1 MRVNLFG
8 IGTRSES
15 RAITAQS
22 RVNCYVIPRKE
33 MDRTAFALMGRP
45 GLTSFINTL
54 GGNPSRGLWPVNTL
68 TTPLLFTVHAGTLYS
83 INNAGV
89 TSVIGVIGTTS
100 GDVSMADDGRYLVLV
115 DGAKGYWYN
124 MQTPGALTQIV
135 DGNFT
140 TTPRTVTWQDQYFI
154 VTSGADRQFQMSQ
167 ISPGVD
173 PAVWPANQIN
183 FTGTGAGALQGGM
196 SDHTILNLCGPDY
209 TEFWQN
215 SGTADFPFSIIP
227 GSAQQFGLAAPWSFC
242 KFDNSLVGVFQNN
255 EGARNISRMQGFS
268 LRKLSDQDVDQILS
282 RYSTVADAQ
291 GFAFMNDGH
300 PMYLNNFPTV
310 DTSWC
315 YDGLANTWSQWTD
328 LNGSRFWGQKF
339 AKFVDRLLVS
349 DYRNGNIYKLDPT
362 VYTDN
367 GSMIP
372 VEVTSKHI
380 WEDDK
385 YLGISQIEVDIES
398 GVGTV
403 SGQGVNPVVD
413 LQVSKDGGA
422 TFYSVGYSK
431 MGPIGENTQR
441 VEWRTLGA
449 ARDWVLRLRVT
460 DPVKVVITGASA
472 EIKGG
477 SF

>member
-8 IGTRSES
+8 VGTRSES

-54 GGNPSRGLWPVNTL
+54 GGNPSRGMWAVNTL
-68 TTPLLFTVHAGTLYS
+68 STPLLFTVHAGTLYS

-89 TSVIGVIGTTS
+89 VSNIGVIGSIS
-100 GDVSMADDGRYLVLV
+100 GDVSMADDGTYLVLV
-115 DGAKGYWYN
+115 DGQNGYVYN
-124 MQTPGALTQIV
+124 MVTPAGLNVIV

-140 TTPRTVTWQDQYFI
+140 TTPRDVSWQDNYFI
-154 VTSGADRQFQMSQ
+154 VTSETDRQFQFSQ

-173 PAVWPANQIN
+173 PSVWPANSIG
-183 FTGTGAGALQGGM
+183 FTGAGSGSLQRGKPNNN
-196 SDHTILNLCGPDY
+196 ILHLFGPSY

-215 SGTADFPFSIIP
+215 AGTADLPFLVIP
-227 GSAQQFGLAAPWSFC
+227 GSAQSFGLGAPWSLSS
-242 KFDNSLVGVFQNN
+242 FDNSLVGVFQNE
-255 EGARNISRMQGFS
+255 EGARNVSRMNGFG
-268 LRKLSDQDVDQILS
+268 LRKLSDQDIDQILS

-300 PMYLNNFPTV
+300 PMYLANFPTA
-310 DTSWC
+310 DDSWM
-315 YDGLANTWSQWTD
+315 YDGLANAWSEIQATD
-328 LNGSRFWGQKF
+328 GTRYWGQKF
-339 AKFVDRLLVS
+339 AHFVDRLLVS
-349 DYRNGNIYKLDPT
+349 DYRNGNIYQLDPT

-372 VEVTSKHI
+372 IEVTSKHI

-385 YLGISQIEVDIES
+385 FIGIHQIQIDMES
-398 GVGTV
+398 ATGTI

-422 TFYSVGYSK
+422 SFYSVGYSSV
-431 MGPIGENTQR
+431 GQIGEYTTR
-441 VEWRTLGA
+441 TIWRTLGA
-449 ARDWVLRLRVT
+449 ARDWVLRVRMT
-460 DPVKVVITGASA
+460 DPVKFVMTGASA
-472 EIKGG
+472 EIVGG